1 MSRSGEAGV
10 ILPQDGFLR
19 QVDDEIQSG
28 MARTGGTLAC
38 DFEEAV
44 PDVYILGRRPV
55 VARTGSPP

>member
-1 MSRSGEAGV
+1 M